1 MFITFVGI
9 PIYLSLYPWL
19 KELKETIAKLLV
31 KSKQLKELKNSLELF
46 HEDLSVKVEELS
58 NLSYQI
64 DWKIVFGGSERGGSV
79 TPDLVLLPPT
89 PRDSLNQGKSSKE
102 DTRMCHR
109 TPDVISR
116 LKLMSPANGGSV
128 VDTNSSRANLKVPGH
143 IPVTSSADSPAGLNM
158 YRKITPDSSPSTFK
172 ISRKITPENSPL
184 LKATLERNLQR
195 LSLAETESDTDK
207 SVDKQVATSVGHD
220 SKAAV
225 SVEDF
230 RPALCSTM
238 RTDQLPVIQINKSS
252 INKDDSLTSEL
263 EYSKGST
270 VFSSEGGAAS
280 GTSPSCTADKIKK
293 YRKILMNIDKG
304 KWRLFNFSLYF
315 IIAINLLSII
325 RPSFHGPLEAARN
338 NIALLVL

>member
-1 MFITFVGI
+1 MRVF
-9 PIYLSLYPWL
+9 YLSLYPWL

-46 HEDLSVKVEELS
+46 HEDLTVKVDELS

-64 DWKIVFGGSERGGSV
+64 DWKTVFGGSERGGSV

-89 PRDSLNQGKSSKE
+89 PRDSLNPGKSSKE

-116 LKLMSPANGGSV
+116 LKLMSPANCGSV
-128 VDTNSSRANLKVPGH
+128 VVDANSSRANLKVPGH
-143 IPVTSSADSPAGLNM
+143 NPVTSAADSPAGLNI

-195 LSLAETESDTDK
+195 LSLAETESDTNK
-207 SVDKQVATSVGHD
+207 EVATSVDHD

-304 KWRLFNFSLYF
+304 KVGSRYYLTFD
-315 IIAINLLSII
+315 
-325 RPSFHGPLEAARN
+325 
-338 NIALLVL
+338 